1 MLRSDEDLM
10 LSYRAGDDDAFEIL
24 YRRYEK
30 PLLNFLYRVVK
41 NVAEAENLCQETF
54 FRMVRAKK
62 KYVATAQFK
71 TWLYHIAYNLCR
83 DRLRRMTHR
92 STQSLN
98 ALTLSR
104 NEGGMELQERIA
116 DPSSDPDRD
125 VEKDELIAS
134 VKNAIAHLPET
145 EHLVVILREYQGLEV
160 SEIADI
166 LNCPVG
172 TVKSHNHRARK
183 KLKIML
189 AKYIGD

>member
-1 MLRSDEDLM
+1 
-10 LSYRAGDDDAFEIL
+10 
-24 YRRYEK
+24 
-30 PLLNFLYRVVK
+30 
-41 NVAEAENLCQETF
+41 
-54 FRMVRAKK
+54 
-62 KYVATAQFK
+62 
-71 TWLYHIAYNLCR
+71 
-83 DRLRRMTHR
+83 
-92 STQSLN
+92 
-98 ALTLSR
+98 
-104 NEGGMELQERIA
+104 MELQERIA

-134 VKNAIAHLPET
+134 VQNAIAHLPET

>member
-1 MLRSDEDLM
+1 MLRTDEDLM

-41 NVAEAENLCQETF
+41 NAAEAENLCQETF
-54 FRMVRAKK
+54 FRIVRAKK

-83 DRLRRMTHR
+83 DRLRRKTHQ

-98 ALTLSR
+98 TLTLSH
-104 NEGGMELQERIA
+104 NEGGTELQERIS
-116 DPSSDPDRD
+116 DPSSDLDRH
-125 VEKDELIAS
+125 VEKDELVAS
-134 VKNAIAHLPET
+134 VQNAIAHLPET
-145 EHLVVILREYQGLEV
+145 EHLVVILKEYQGLKV

-172 TVKSHNHRARK
+172 TVKSHNHRAHK

>member
-30 PLLNFLYRVVK
+30 LLLNFLYRVVM
-41 NVAEAENLCQETF
+41 NAAEAENLCQETF
-54 FRMVRAKK
+54 FRIVRAKK
-62 KYVATAQFK
+62 EYVATAQFK

-83 DRLRRMTHR
+83 DRLRRKTHQL
-92 STQSLN
+92 TQSLN
-98 ALTLSR
+98 PLTLSH
-104 NEGGMELQERIA
+104 NEGGTDLQERISDPT
-116 DPSSDPDRD
+116 DPS
-125 VEKDELIAS
+125 VEKDELVAL
-134 VKNAIAHLPET
+134 VQNAIAHLPET
-145 EHLVVILREYQGLEV
+145 EHLVVILKEYQGLKV
-160 SEIADI
+160 SEIANI

-172 TVKSHNHRARK
+172 TVKSHNHRAHK

>member
-10 LSYRAGDDDAFEIL
+10 LGYRAGDDDAFEIL

-41 NVAEAENLCQETF
+41 NAAEAENLCQETF
-54 FRMVRAKK
+54 FRIVRAKK

-83 DRLRRMTHR
+83 DRLRRKTHQ

-98 ALTLSR
+98 TLTLSH
-104 NEGGMELQERIA
+104 NEGGTELQERIS
-116 DPSSDPDRD
+116 DPSSDLDRH
-125 VEKDELIAS
+125 VEKDELVAS
-134 VKNAIAHLPET
+134 VQNAIAHLPET
-145 EHLVVILREYQGLEV
+145 EHLVVILKEYQGLKV

-172 TVKSHNHRARK
+172 TVKSHNHRAHK

>member
-83 DRLRRMTHR
+83 DRLRRKTHR

-104 NEGGMELQERIA
+104 DEGGVELQERIA

>member
-83 DRLRRMTHR
+83 DRLRRRRHR

-172 TVKSHNHRARK
+172 TVKSHNHRARQ